1 MQLVRLF
8 PRYRIRR
15 GRPADADGLSAVHE
29 RAVRVLGR
37 RVYSDSQIESWVH
50 GNSPACY
57 VEAMRDEGER
67 FEVAVS
73 RLRGIVGFCALKDKE
88 VRSLYVDPDWSG
100 LGVGSALLRRAEAM
114 IAAAGHDKVVIGASL
129 AGLPFYERHGYSVVK
144 HRHWRSRGGLLI
156 PAADMEKPVGKAK
169 AAEGHSRQCD
179 LPADFRAAR
188 RSSRA

>member
-15 GRPADADGLSAVHE
+15 GRPADADGLHAVHE

-37 RVYSDSQIESWVH
+37 RVYNDSQIESWVH

-129 AGLPFYERHGYSVVK
+129 AGLPFYEQHGYSVVK

-179 LPADFRAAR
+179 LAADFPAAR

>member
-15 GRPADADGLSAVHE
+15 GRSADADGLCAVHE

-37 RVYSDSQIESWVH
+37 RVYNDSQIESWVH
-50 GNSPACY
+50 GNSPTRY
-57 VEAMRDEGER
+57 VEAMLDEGEL

-114 IAAAGHDKVVIGASL
+114 IAAAGHAKVVIGASL
-129 AGLPFYERHGYSVVK
+129 AGLPFYEQHGYRVVK

-169 AAEGHSRQCD
+169 AADENSPQCD
-179 LPADFRAAR
+179 LPGDFPAAR
-188 RSSRA
+188 RTSPA